1 MTELSHSLRERVE
14 REYAP
19 AERPAAEHA
28 LLAYDSFDDPGGSE
42 RVRHAML
49 NGAEGSLEELRI
61 LAEAAQRDYRD
72 VLWWTGG

>member
-1 MTELSHSLRERVE
+1 
-14 REYAP
+14 
-19 AERPAAEHA
+19 
-28 LLAYDSFDDPGGSE
+28 
-42 RVRHAML
+42 ML